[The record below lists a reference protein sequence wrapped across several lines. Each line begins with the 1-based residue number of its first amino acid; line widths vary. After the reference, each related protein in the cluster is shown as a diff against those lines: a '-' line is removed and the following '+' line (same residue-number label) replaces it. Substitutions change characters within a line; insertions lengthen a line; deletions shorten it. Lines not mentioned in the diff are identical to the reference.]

1 MENVKCLII
10 GSGPSGY
17 TAAIYTS
24 RANLSPVLYEGIEP
38 GGQLTTT
45 TEIENFPGFTEG
57 IDGPKLMDNMRRQA
71 LRFGADIRPGV
82 ITSVDLSS
90 RPFHVIV
97 NGEKEI
103 QAEALIISTGA
114 AAKYLGLPSEEKF
127 KGMGVSACATC
138 DGFFYRKKDVAVVG
152 GGDTACEEA
161 TYLASICRQV
171 YLIVRKPY
179 LRASKAMQERVMNT
193 PNIKVLFEHNTAEV
207 LGDETGVTGA
217 LLRDNK
223 GTETKIDIAGFF
235 VAIGHHPNTEIFADQ
250 LELDAEG
257 YIKTVAGSSR
267 TSVEAFSPPVTCR
280 IPTIAKRLRPP
291 ARAVWPLSTA
301 NVSCCSNFYSRKGTS
316 AHKPFPFFIPDS
328 RTVSDRSETRF
339 LQNRQAENTENP
351 SNSFQFLQHGFRRG
365 CHPFRKGRGRTEG
378 IHPCNPF

>member
-1 MENVKCLII
+1 MEKIKTLII
-10 GSGPSGY
+10 GSGPAGY
-17 TAAIYTS
+17 TAAIYAG
-24 RANLSPVLYEGIEP
+24 RANLQPVLYSGMQP
-38 GGQLTTT
+38 GGQLTIT
-45 TEIENFPGFTEG
+45 TEVENFPGYPNG
-57 IDGPKLMDNMRRQA
+57 VDGTQMMMDMKEQA
-71 LRFGADIRPGV
+71 ARFGAEMRDGSIV
-82 ITSVDLSS
+82 KADFSS
-90 RPFHVIV
+90 RPFHLTDERDNEIEAETVI
-97 NGEKEI
+97 I
-103 QAEALIISTGA
+103 ATGA
-114 AAKYLGLPSEEKF
+114 SAKYLGLADEEKYR
-127 KGMGVSACATC
+127 GHGVSACATC

-267 TSVEAFSPPVTCR
+267 TSVEGVFAAGDVQDPH
-280 IPTIAKRLRPP
+280 
-291 ARAVWPLSTA
+291 
-301 NVSCCSNFYSRKGTS
+301 Y
-316 AHKPFPFFIPDS
+316 
-328 RTVSDRSETRF
+328 
-339 LQNRQAENTENP
+339 RQAITAAG
-351 SNSFQFLQHGFRRG
+351 SG
-365 CHPFRKGRGRTEG
+365 
-378 IHPCNPF
+378 